1 MIYFLTYNLGRHD
14 AFRQI
19 GVITLIASATII
31 LAQPLWVKLA
41 QELGKRRTYILS
53 ALLYAALSIAW
64 GVFGRMGLG
73 VDYLLAALLGVF
85 NSGWSLMGFSMV
97 SDLSDDGRGGLYSSI
112 WVAADK
118 IGFALGGTLLVGAPP
133 RGRQR
138 CSACSCASALGR
150 PSFASS
156 PRFCWVC
163 AERSPPQRGNGKG
176 RGSEIYSL
184 PDTGRMCCMLGV
196 NGAPQAQR
204 R

>member
-1 MIYFLTYNLGRHD
+1 
-14 AFRQI
+14 
-19 GVITLIASATII
+19 
-31 LAQPLWVKLA
+31 VKLA

-118 IGFALGGTLLVGAPP
+118 IGFALGGTLLVGALLSVFGFDSIRAMAGAAQGPTAVLGVLVCFSVGP
-133 RGRQR
+133 ALLCLFASILLGLRGAKSSSKGKRQR
-138 CSACSCASALGR
+138 SW
-150 PSFASS
+150 F
-156 PRFCWVC
+156 
-163 AERSPPQRGNGKG
+163 
-176 RGSEIYSL
+176 
-184 PDTGRMCCMLGV
+184 
-196 NGAPQAQR
+196 
-204 R
+204 